1 MFTLAHLSDIHL
13 SPLPRPTARELMS
26 KRMLGY
32 ANWLRSRHEVHRRDV
47 LDALTADLGSQDTSH
62 IAVTGDLV
70 NIGLP
75 AEFEAALDWLHS
87 LGGPEDVTVVPGN
100 HDAYVKLHYATGIGL
115 WRDFMAADSRGGPK
129 HAHSTEGFPFVRIR
143 KPVAMIG
150 LSSAVP
156 MLPFM
161 AAGRLDQIQL
171 DVLPSLLRSLR
182 ERELFRVVLIHHPPL
197 HGLSARHRGLQN
209 TDRLLAVLR
218 AEGAELVLYGHNHEQ
233 ALDRVET
240 KTGPTPVVGVPS
252 ASAARA
258 GTKSLARY
266 NLFRI
271 TRSGSGWHCTMTGR
285 GLTEPGGQIGQID
298 QVLLRD

>member
-13 SPLPRPTARELMS
+13 SPLPRPKVRELMG

-32 ANWLRSRHEVHRRDV
+32 ANWLRNRREVHRRDV
-47 LDALTADLGSQDTSH
+47 LDALTADLKRQDTSH

-75 AEFEAALDWLHS
+75 AEYEAALDWLHS
-87 LGGPEDVTVVPGN
+87 LGPPDEVTVVPGN
-100 HDAYVKLHYATGIGL
+100 HDAYVKLKYETGIGL
-115 WRDFMAADSRGGPK
+115 WRDFMAADSNGTLK

-143 KPVAMIG
+143 KPIAVIG
-150 LSSAVP
+150 LSSAIP
-156 MLPFM
+156 TLPFM

-171 DVLPSLLRSLR
+171 DVLPSLLRTLR
-182 ERELFRVVLIHHPPL
+182 ERELFRVILIHHPPL
-197 HGLSARHRGLQN
+197 HGLTAHHRGLQN
-209 TDRLLAVLR
+209 TNSLLSVLR
-218 AEGAELVLYGHNHEQ
+218 AEGAELMLYGHNHDQ
-233 ALDRVET
+233 AVDRVET
-240 KTGPTPVVGVPS
+240 KTGPAPVVGVPS

-258 GTKSLARY
+258 GHKSLARY

-271 TRSGSGWHCTMTGR
+271 ARSGSGWHCTMTGR
-285 GLTEPGGQIGQID
+285 GLSETGGQIGQID